1 MVSEIEERLAALE
14 AKMEYY
20 DQAFTRLDRIAND
33 LAEIGKD
40 LGALQATLKITW
52 GISSALLLLLLTA
65 IVGAYFK

>member
-20 DQAFTRLDRIAND
+20 DQAFSRLDRIAND

>member
-20 DQAFTRLDRIAND
+20 ERAFKRLDRIADD